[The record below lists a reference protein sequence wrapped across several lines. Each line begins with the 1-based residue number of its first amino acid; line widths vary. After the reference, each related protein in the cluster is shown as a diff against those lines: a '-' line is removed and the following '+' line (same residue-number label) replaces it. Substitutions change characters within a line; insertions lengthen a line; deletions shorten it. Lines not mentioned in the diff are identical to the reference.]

1 MPDTVDVP
9 PSEDEKVKVKVSV
22 VIVKGSINSLK
33 VAVGFLLMG
42 RSVAPFTAP
51 VELTVGAVVS
61 AVEPVV
67 QLTEKSLASALPAR
81 SFAPVV
87 IVTVYSVLAARL
99 LAGVNVAVTPV

>member
-1 MPDTVDVP
+1 MPNTGVVP
-9 PSEDEKVKVKVSV
+9 CFKVKVSV

-33 VAVGFLLMG
+33 TTVAFLLMG
-42 RSVAPFTAP
+42 RPVAPFAAP

-67 QLTEKSLASALPAR
+67 QLIEKSLASALPDR

-87 IVTVYSVLAARL
+87 IVTVYSLLAARL
-99 LAGVNVAVTPV
+99 LNGANVAVTPA